1 MIFKELNEIEYEK
14 FAANYPQASFLQ
26 SSASGKRR
34 SIDGWN
40 MHLVGVIRK
49 GKIVASAML
58 SSRKTFLGYYD
69 FECQHGPLV
78 DYDDVELTKFFIKK
92 ILSYVKS
99 KKGLGIRINPNLAL
113 NHRDEAGLILDD
125 GYDGRKYIDLLVES
139 GLSKMDDNIVDQD
152 SNLLRWYYKK
162 DMRAIHNDEDLFKS
176 VKTKARQDMQ
186 RSEKSGVKVDIIDI
200 KDLDIFLKLMEST
213 GRRRNFDWRDQKY
226 YASLLDYF
234 GPAHAMCAVAK
245 LDVAEYRSFLGD
257 KLNHE
262 NTELDILR
270 ADKIDVKLAPQIVE
284 HETQINDLKKKIEEA
299 KAMVGDHIVTAGA
312 IFIVYGSELVYLSS
326 AAYKEYSKFC
336 SPYAIQLFAMRYAIN
351 HNIPVYNFYGTKGS
365 FSGNPDMD
373 GVYNFKKGFS
383 GYLEEQVGY
392 FYKNVR
398 PFQAHVLDILRKTR
412 NILK

>member
-1 MIFKELNEIEYEK
+1 
-14 FAANYPQASFLQ
+14 
-26 SSASGKRR
+26 
-34 SIDGWN
+34 
-40 MHLVGVIRK
+40 
-49 GKIVASAML
+49 
-58 SSRKTFLGYYD
+58 
-69 FECQHGPLV
+69 
-78 DYDDVELTKFFIKK
+78 
-92 ILSYVKS
+92 
-99 KKGLGIRINPNLAL
+99 
-113 NHRDEAGLILDD
+113 
-125 GYDGRKYIDLLVES
+125 
-139 GLSKMDDNIVDQD
+139 
-152 SNLLRWYYKK
+152 
-162 DMRAIHNDEDLFKS
+162 
-176 VKTKARQDMQ
+176 
-186 RSEKSGVKVDIIDI
+186 
-200 KDLDIFLKLMEST
+200 MEST
-213 GRRRNFDWRDQKY
+213 GKRRNFDWRDQKY

-245 LDVAEYRSFLGD
+245 LDVAEYSSFLGD